1 MGETAAAE
9 TGTSETRPRLLVLD
23 GHSMA
28 FRAFYALPAENFAT
42 DTGQHT
48 NAVYGFTAML
58 LTMIRQQAPTHVAVA
73 FDLSGPTFRSAEY
86 AEYKAGRSETPAEFA
101 GQIELTVKVM
111 EALGIPTLTVEDYE
125 ADDIVATLSAR
136 AEAAGWDAVVVSG
149 DRDAFQLISE
159 HTTVLYPKKGVSD
172 IPPMDADAVMA
183 KYGVSPAQYPDL
195 AALVGESAD
204 NLPGVPGVGPG
215 FAAKWINA
223 YGGLEG
229 VLENADSITGKKGE
243 ALRAHLEDV
252 RRNRRLNALVR
263 DLDLPVDLE
272 AMALTMPD
280 HDTVSEL
287 FDALQF
293 NRIRDRVFEV
303 FSERLGADAPA
314 AEVEEAPE
322 HVVATTAAD
331 LGGFL
336 AAHAGALLGVHV
348 VVDGPDMLPKRKVPV
363 PGTHGTP
370 VGVAFAADDAA
381 LYVDLDAEGPDAE
394 LMEAVRDA
402 LEDAGTAKAVHDL
415 KRTVKA
421 LAAPTR
427 PAGLGEGAV
436 IGGVEDDVL
445 LSAYLI
451 QPDRRD
457 VDLASLAEAHLRTP
471 LAAPATGQPASAQG
485 ELDLDGGAAAAERAQ
500 RATDAVRAAWVV
512 RRLSAEFTP
521 QVLERGAQRL
531 LQEMEI
537 PLARLLARMELA
549 GIAVDRDHLEALRAD
564 FAERA
569 DAAKE
574 SAWASVAEE
583 TGGMEV
589 NLGSP
594 KQLQEV
600 LFERLNM
607 PRTRKTKTGFSTDV
621 DSLQDLLEQTQHPF
635 LENLMAHRDVTKL
648 RQTVEG
654 LLETVAPDGRIHT
667 TYSQTAAATG
677 RLSSLHPNLQN
688 IPVRTEAGRRIREA
702 FTAGEVDGTE
712 AVLLSADY
720 SQIEMRIMAHLSEDA
735 GLIEAFNM
743 GEDLHSFVGSQ
754 VFGVDPHEVSA
765 EQRSKVKAMS
775 YGLAYGLS
783 SFGLSK
789 QLKISVDEARGLMKG
804 YFDRFGGVRDYL
816 RDVVAQARQD
826 GFTSTIEGRR
836 RYLPDLNSDNRQL
849 RDMAERAALNA
860 PIQGSAADIIK
871 RAMLDVQAGLE
882 EQRLRSRL
890 LLQVHD
896 ELILEVP
903 RDELAAAT
911 ALLKERMGRAAD
923 LSVPLDVHVG
933 EGRTWHAAA
942 H

>member
-1 MGETAAAE
+1 MADRTAP
-9 TGTSETRPRLLVLD
+9 TRPRLLVLD

-28 FRAFYALPAENFAT
+28 FRAFYALPAENFTT

-48 NAVYGFTAML
+48 NAVYGFTSML
-58 LTMIRQQAPTHVAVA
+58 LTMIREQRPTHVAVA
-73 FDLSGPTFRSAEY
+73 FDLSGPTFRSEEY
-86 AEYKAGRSETPAEFA
+86 GEYKAGRSETPAEFA

-111 EALGIPTLTVEDYE
+111 EALGIPTLTVEGYE
-125 ADDIVATLSAR
+125 ADDIVATLATR
-136 AEAAGWDAVVVSG
+136 AEDAGWEVRVVSG
-149 DRDAFQLISE
+149 DRDAFQLITES
-159 HTTVLYPKKGVSD
+159 TLVLYPTRGVSE

-183 KYGVSPAQYPDL
+183 KYGVGPAQYPEL

-215 FAAKWINA
+215 FAAKWLA
-223 YGGLEG
+223 QYGDLDA
-229 VLENADSITGKKGE
+229 VIAHADEIKGKKGE
-243 ALRAHLEDV
+243 SLRAHLDDV

-263 DLDLPVDLE
+263 DLDLGIDLE
-272 AMALTMPD
+272 ATALTMPAREP
-280 HDTVSEL
+280 VEEL

-293 NRIRDRVFEV
+293 HRIRERVFDV
-303 FSERLGADAPA
+303 LAERLGADAPEPEIEA
-314 AEVEEAPE
+314 APE
-322 HVVATTAAD
+322 ATVATTGAQ
-331 LGGFL
+331 LREFL
-336 AAHAGALLGVHV
+336 AAHPGVLLGLHV
-348 VVDGPDMLPKRKVPV
+348 EIDGPELLPKRKVPV

-370 VGVAFAADDAA
+370 VGVALASEDAA
-381 LYVDLDAEGPDAE
+381 VFVDLQAPDADPD
-394 LMEAVRDA
+394 LVDAVREVLA
-402 LEDAGTAKAVHDL
+402 EAGRDKAVHDL
-415 KRTVKA
+415 KRTLKA
-421 LAAPTR
+421 FSAPTG
-427 PAGLGEGAV
+427 PTALGAGAELD
-436 IGGVEDDVL
+436 GVVDDVL

-457 VDLASLAEAHLRTP
+457 GGLAALAQAHLGTP
-471 LAAPATGQPASAQG
+471 LEAPVPATDSAQG
-485 ELDLDGGAAAAERAQ
+485 ELDLDGGAALAERAA
-500 RATDAVRAAWVV
+500 RAGRAAWLI
-512 RRLSAEFTP
+512 RRLSTRFTP
-521 QVLERGAQRL
+521 EVLERGAQRL

-537 PLARLLARMELA
+537 PLSRLLARMELT
-549 GIAVDRDHLEALRAD
+549 GIAVDRPALDGLHED
-564 FAERA
+564 FT
-569 DAAKE
+569 AAATAAQE
-574 SAWASVAEE
+574 SAWACVAEA
-583 TGGMEV
+583 TGGMQV

-594 KQLQEV
+594 KQLQQV
-600 LFERLNM
+600 LFEHLDM
-607 PRTRKTKTGFSTDV
+607 PKTRKTKTGYSTDV
-621 DSLQDLLEQTQHPF
+621 DSLQDLLEKTQHPF
-635 LENLMAHRDVTKL
+635 LENLMAHRDATKL
-648 RQTVEG
+648 KQTVEG
-654 LLETVAPDGRIHT
+654 LRESVAPDGRIHT

-688 IPVRTEAGRRIREA
+688 IPVRTEAGRRIRAA
-702 FTAGEVDGTE
+702 FVADRVAERE

-735 GLIEAFNM
+735 GLIDAFRS

-754 VFGVDPHEVSA
+754 VFGVEPEEVSA

-789 QLKISVDEARGLMKG
+789 QLKIPVDEARGLMKG
-804 YFDRFGGVRDYL
+804 YFGRFGGVRDYL

-826 GFTSTIEGRR
+826 GYTSTIEGRR

-871 RAMLDVQAGLE
+871 RAMLDVQAGLT
-882 EQRLRSRL
+882 EQGLDARL

-903 RDELAAAT
+903 EDELDAT
-911 ALLKERMGRAAD
+911 TELVRERMGRAAE

-933 EGRTWHAAA
+933 QGRSWHDAA

>member
-1 MGETAAAE
+1 MGENSTEA
-9 TGTSETRPRLLVLD
+9 RPRLLVLD

-48 NAVYGFTAML
+48 NAVYGFTSML

-86 AEYKAGRSETPAEFA
+86 GEYKAGRSETPAEFA

-111 EALGIPTLTVEDYE
+111 EALGIPTLTKEDFE
-125 ADDIVATLSAR
+125 ADDIVATLSAQ
-136 AEAAGWDAVVVSG
+136 AEAQGWDVCVVSG

-159 HTTVLYPKKGVSD
+159 RTQVLYPKKGVSD
-172 IPPMDADAVMA
+172 IPPMTAADVEA
-183 KYGVSPAQYPDL
+183 KYGVRPEQYPEL

-215 FAAKWINA
+215 FAAKWLQK
-223 YGGLEG
+223 YGDLDG
-229 VLENADSITGKKGE
+229 VLAHADEITGKKGE
-243 ALRAHLEDV
+243 ALRAHLDDV

-263 DLDLPVDLE
+263 DLDLDVSLD
-272 AMALTMPD
+272 AMELTMPERE
-280 HDTVSEL
+280 VVEEL

-293 NRIRDRVFEV
+293 QRIRERVFEV
-303 FSERLGADAPA
+303 FAERLGSAAPA
-314 AEVEEAPE
+314 APVAEAPAA
-322 HVVATTAAD
+322 VLAATAD
-331 LGGFL
+331 DVHAFVS
-336 AAHAGALLGVHV
+336 AHAGTLLGLHV
-348 VVDGPDMLPKRKVPV
+348 EIDGPDLLPKRKVPV
-363 PGTHGTP
+363 PGTFGTP
-370 VGVAFAADDAA
+370 VGLALAAEDAA
-381 LYVDLDAEGPDAE
+381 LYVDLTDADADPG
-394 LMEAVRDA
+394 LVAA
-402 LEDAGTAKAVHDL
+402 LGDLLAEDGAAKAVHDL
-415 KRTVKA
+415 KRTLKA
-421 LAAPTR
+421 IAVPTGPTAL
-427 PAGLGEGAV
+427 PADTSLH
-436 IGGVEDDVL
+436 GVVDDVA

-457 VDLASLAEAHLRTP
+457 TDLATLSPAHLQEP
-471 LAAPATGQPASAQG
+471 LEAPESAAAGAQG
-485 ELDLDGGAAAAERAQ
+485 AFDLDGAQEEAERTA
-500 RATDAVRAAWVV
+500 RAARAARSAWVV
-512 RRLSAEFTP
+512 RRLSQAFTP

-549 GIAVDRDHLEALRAD
+549 GIAVDGDALSALLAD
-564 FAERA
+564 FTDRAE
-569 DAAKE
+569 AAKE

-583 TGGMEV
+583 TGGMKV

-600 LFERLNM
+600 LFEHLDM
-607 PRTRKTKTGFSTDV
+607 PKTRKTKTGWSTDV

-635 LENLMAHRDVTKL
+635 LENLMAHRDATKL

-654 LLETVAPDGRIHT
+654 LRETVAPDGRIHT
-667 TYSQTAAATG
+667 TYSQTVAATG

-702 FTAGEVDGTE
+702 FVAAPVDGE
-712 AVLLSADY
+712 PAELLSADY

-735 GLIEAFNM
+735 GLIEAFNS

-754 VFGVDPHEVSA
+754 VFGVDPDDVTS

-816 RDVVAQARQD
+816 RDVVAQARRD

-836 RYLPDLNSDNRQL
+836 RYLPDLTSDNRQL

-871 RAMLDVQAGLE
+871 RAMLDVQAGLV
-882 EQRLRSRL
+882 EQGLRSRL

-903 RDELAAAT
+903 ASELDAAT
-911 ALLKERMGRAAD
+911 ALLQERMGRAAD

-933 EGRTWHAAA
+933 HGGTWHAAA

>member
-1 MGETAAAE
+1 MGENSTEA
-9 TGTSETRPRLLVLD
+9 RPRLLVLD

-48 NAVYGFTAML
+48 NAVYGFTSML

-86 AEYKAGRSETPAEFA
+86 GEYKAGRSETPAEFA

-111 EALGIPTLTVEDYE
+111 EALGIPTLTKEDFE
-125 ADDIVATLSAR
+125 ADDIVATLSAQ
-136 AEAAGWDAVVVSG
+136 AEAQGWDVCVVSG

-159 HTTVLYPKKGVSD
+159 RTQVLYPKKGVSD
-172 IPPMDADAVMA
+172 IPPMTAADVEA
-183 KYGVSPAQYPDL
+183 KYGVRPEQYPEL

-215 FAAKWINA
+215 FAAKWLQK
-223 YGGLEG
+223 YGDLDG
-229 VLENADSITGKKGE
+229 VLAHADEITGKKGE
-243 ALRAHLEDV
+243 ALRAHLDDV

-263 DLDLPVDLE
+263 DLDLDVSLD
-272 AMALTMPD
+272 AMELTMPERE
-280 HDTVSEL
+280 VVEEL

-293 NRIRDRVFEV
+293 QRIRERVFEV
-303 FSERLGADAPA
+303 FAERLGSAAPA
-314 AEVEEAPE
+314 APVAEAPAA
-322 HVVATTAAD
+322 VLAATAD
-331 LGGFL
+331 DVHAFVS
-336 AAHAGALLGVHV
+336 AHAGTLLGLHV
-348 VVDGPDMLPKRKVPV
+348 EIDGPDLLPKRKVPV
-363 PGTHGTP
+363 PGTFGTP
-370 VGVAFAADDAA
+370 VGLALAAEDAA
-381 LYVDLDAEGPDAE
+381 LYVDLTDADADPG
-394 LMEAVRDA
+394 LVAA
-402 LEDAGTAKAVHDL
+402 LGDPLAEDGAAKAVHDL
-415 KRTVKA
+415 KRTLKA
-421 LAAPTR
+421 IAVPTGPTAL
-427 PAGLGEGAV
+427 PADTSLH
-436 IGGVEDDVL
+436 GVVDDVA

-457 VDLASLAEAHLRTP
+457 TDLATLSQAHLQEP
-471 LAAPATGQPASAQG
+471 LEAPESAAGAGEQG
-485 ELDLDGGAAAAERAQ
+485 AFDLDGAQEEAERTA
-500 RATDAVRAAWVV
+500 RAARAARSAWVV
-512 RRLSAEFTP
+512 RRLSQAFTP

-549 GIAVDRDHLEALRAD
+549 GIAVDGDALSALLAD
-564 FAERA
+564 FTDRAE
-569 DAAKE
+569 AAKE

-583 TGGMEV
+583 TGGMKV

-600 LFERLNM
+600 LFEHLDM
-607 PRTRKTKTGFSTDV
+607 PKTRKTKTGWSTDV

-635 LENLMAHRDVTKL
+635 LENLMAHRDATKL

-654 LLETVAPDGRIHT
+654 LRETVAPDGRIHT
-667 TYSQTAAATG
+667 TYSQTVAATG

-702 FTAGEVDGTE
+702 FVAAPVDGE
-712 AVLLSADY
+712 PAELLSADY

-735 GLIEAFNM
+735 GLIEAFNS

-754 VFGVDPHEVSA
+754 VFGVDPDDVTS

-816 RDVVAQARQD
+816 RDVVAQARRD

-836 RYLPDLNSDNRQL
+836 RYLPDLTSDNRQL

-871 RAMLDVQAGLE
+871 RAMLDVQAGLV
-882 EQRLRSRL
+882 EQGLRSRL

-903 RDELAAAT
+903 ASELDAAT
-911 ALLKERMGRAAD
+911 ALLQERMGRAAD

-933 EGRTWHAAA
+933 HGGTWHAAA

>member
-1 MGETAAAE
+1 MAADPTPEA
-9 TGTSETRPRLLVLD
+9 PQRLLVLD

-58 LTMIRQQAPTHVAVA
+58 LTMIRQQRPTHVAVA
-73 FDLSGPTFRSAEY
+73 FDLSGPTFRSEEY
-86 AEYKAGRSETPAEFA
+86 GEYKAGRSETPAEFA

-111 EALGIPTLTVEDYE
+111 EALGIPTLTLEGYE

-136 AEAAGWDAVVVSG
+136 AEEAGWEAVVVSG

-159 HTTVLYPKKGVSD
+159 RTTVLYPKKGVSD

-183 KYGVSPAQYPDL
+183 KYGVAPAQYPEL
-195 AALVGESAD
+195 AALVGEAAD

-215 FAAKWINA
+215 FAAKWLKQ
-223 YGGLEG
+223 YGDLDG
-229 VLENADSITGKKGE
+229 VLAHAHEITGKKGE
-243 ALRAHLEDV
+243 ALREHLEDV

-263 DLDLPVDLE
+263 DLDLPIGLE
-272 AMALTMPD
+272 AMRLEMPEREP
-280 HDTVSEL
+280 VEEL

-293 NRIRDRVFEV
+293 NRIRERVFEV
-303 FSERLGADAPA
+303 FGERVGEDAPPP
-314 AEVEEAPE
+314 EVEAAPE
-322 HVVATTAAD
+322 FTEATTAEDVRA
-331 LGGFL
+331 FL
-336 AAHAGALLGVHV
+336 AAEAGNLLGVHV
-348 VVDGPDMLPKRKVPV
+348 DVEGPALLPRRKVPV
-363 PGTHGTP
+363 PGTFGTP
-370 VGVAFAADDAA
+370 VGVALVGEHAGLHVTLDGDTPDPA
-381 LYVDLDAEGPDAE
+381 LVA
-394 LMEAVRDA
+394 AVRDA
-402 LEDAGTAKAVHDL
+402 LGEGGLAKAVHDL
-415 KRTVKA
+415 KRTLKA
-421 LAAPTR
+421 LTAPTEGD
-427 PAGLGEGAV
+427 GLGPDAALD
-436 IGGVEDDVL
+436 GVVDDVL

-457 VDLASLAEAHLRTP
+457 TSLEALAEAHLHTP
-471 LAAPATGQPASAQG
+471 LTAPREPAQQRAQG
-485 ELDLDGGAAAAERAQ
+485 TFDLDGGQAAAERAA
-500 RATDAVRAAWVV
+500 RAADAVRAAWVV
-512 RRLSAEFTP
+512 RRLSTQFTP
-521 QVLERGAQRL
+521 QVLDRGAQRL
-531 LQEMEI
+531 LQELEI
-537 PLARLLARMELA
+537 PLSRLLARMELT
-549 GIAVDRDHLEALRAD
+549 GIAVDVDALTGLRED
-564 FAERA
+564 FTDAA

-583 TGGMEV
+583 TGGMQV

-607 PRTRKTKTGFSTDV
+607 PRTRKTKTGYSTDV
-621 DSLQDLLEQTQHPF
+621 DSLQDLLEQTRHPF
-635 LENLMAHRDVTKL
+635 LENLMAHRDATKL

-688 IPVRTEAGRRIREA
+688 IPVRTEAGRRIREVFVA
-702 FTAGEVDGTE
+702 DEVAGEQ

-720 SQIEMRIMAHLSEDA
+720 SQIEMRIMAHLSEDE
-735 GLIEAFNM
+735 GLIQAFRE

-754 VFGVDPHEVSA
+754 VFGVDPDDVTA
-765 EQRSKVKAMS
+765 EQRAKVKAMS

-826 GFTSTIEGRR
+826 GYTSTIEGRR
-836 RYLPDLNSDNRQL
+836 RYLPDLSSDNRQL

-882 EQRLRSRL
+882 EHGLASRL

-903 RDELAAAT
+903 AAELEKAT
-911 ALLKERMGRAAD
+911 ALLKERMGRAAE

-933 EGRTWHAAA
+933 QGRSWHDAA

>member
-1 MGETAAAE
+1 MGENSTEA
-9 TGTSETRPRLLVLD
+9 RPRLLVLD

-48 NAVYGFTAML
+48 NAVYGFTSML

-86 AEYKAGRSETPAEFA
+86 GEYKAGRSETPAEFA

-111 EALGIPTLTVEDYE
+111 EALGIPTLTKEDFE
-125 ADDIVATLSAR
+125 ADDIVATLSAQ
-136 AEAAGWDAVVVSG
+136 AEAQGWDVCVVSG

-159 HTTVLYPKKGVSD
+159 RTQVLYPKKGVSD
-172 IPPMDADAVMA
+172 IPPMTAADVEA
-183 KYGVSPAQYPDL
+183 KYGVRPEQYPEL

-215 FAAKWINA
+215 FAAKWLQK
-223 YGGLEG
+223 YGDLDG
-229 VLENADSITGKKGE
+229 VLAHADEITGKKGE
-243 ALRAHLEDV
+243 ALRAHLDDV

-263 DLDLPVDLE
+263 DLDLDVSLD
-272 AMALTMPD
+272 AMELTMPERE
-280 HDTVSEL
+280 VVEEL

-293 NRIRDRVFEV
+293 QRIRERVFEV
-303 FSERLGADAPA
+303 FAERLGSAAPA
-314 AEVEEAPE
+314 APVVEAPAP
-322 HVVATTAAD
+322 VLAATAD
-331 LGGFL
+331 DVHAFVS
-336 AAHAGALLGVHV
+336 AHAGTLLGLHV
-348 VVDGPDMLPKRKVPV
+348 EIDGPDLLPKRKVPV
-363 PGTHGTP
+363 PGTFGTP
-370 VGVAFAADDAA
+370 VGLALAAEDAA
-381 LYVDLDAEGPDAE
+381 LYVDLTDADADPS
-394 LMEAVRDA
+394 LVAA
-402 LEDAGTAKAVHDL
+402 LGDLLAEDGAAKAVHDL
-415 KRTVKA
+415 KRTLKA
-421 LAAPTR
+421 IAVPTGPTAL
-427 PAGLGEGAV
+427 PADTALH
-436 IGGVEDDVL
+436 GVVDDVA

-457 VDLASLAEAHLRTP
+457 TDLATLSQAHLQEP
-471 LAAPATGQPASAQG
+471 LEAPESAAAAGEQG
-485 ELDLDGGAAAAERAQ
+485 AFDLDGAQEEAERTA
-500 RATDAVRAAWVV
+500 RAARAARSAWVV
-512 RRLSAEFTP
+512 RRLSQAFTP

-549 GIAVDRDHLEALRAD
+549 GIAVDGDALSALLAD
-564 FAERA
+564 FTDRAE
-569 DAAKE
+569 AAKE

-583 TGGMEV
+583 TGGMKV

-600 LFERLNM
+600 LFEHLDM
-607 PRTRKTKTGFSTDV
+607 PKTRKTKTGWSTDV

-635 LENLMAHRDVTKL
+635 LENLMAHRDATKL

-654 LLETVAPDGRIHT
+654 LRETVAPDGRIHT
-667 TYSQTAAATG
+667 TYSQTVAATG

-702 FTAGEVDGTE
+702 FVAAPVDGE
-712 AVLLSADY
+712 PAELLSADY

-735 GLIEAFNM
+735 GLIEAFNS

-754 VFGVDPHEVSA
+754 VFGVDPDDVTS

-816 RDVVAQARQD
+816 RNVVAQARRD

-836 RYLPDLNSDNRQL
+836 RYLPDLTSDNRQL

-871 RAMLDVQAGLE
+871 RAMLDVQAGLV
-882 EQRLRSRL
+882 EQGLRSRL

-903 RDELAAAT
+903 ASELDAAT
-911 ALLKERMGRAAD
+911 ALLQERMGRAAD

-933 EGRTWHAAA
+933 HGGTWHAAA

>member
-1 MGETAAAE
+1 MGETRTTDA
-9 TGTSETRPRLLVLD
+9 RPRLLVLD

-58 LTMIRQQAPTHVAVA
+58 LTMIRQQEPTHVAVA

-86 AEYKAGRSETPAEFA
+86 AEYKAGRAETPAEFA

-111 EALGIPTLTVEDYE
+111 EALGIPTITVEDYE
-125 ADDIVATLSAR
+125 ADDIVATLAAR
-136 AEAAGWDAVVVSG
+136 AEEAGWETRVVSG
-149 DRDAFQLISE
+149 DRDAFQLI
-159 HTTVLYPKKGVSD
+159 TDDTLVLYPKKGVSD
-172 IPPMDADAVMA
+172 IPPMDADAIRA

-215 FAAKWINA
+215 FAAKWITT
-223 YGGLEG
+223 YGDLEG
-229 VLENADSITGKKGE
+229 VLAHADEITGKKGE
-243 ALRAHLEDV
+243 SLRAHLDDV

-263 DLDLPVDLE
+263 DLDLPVELD
-272 AMALTMPD
+272 AMALRMPD
-280 HDTVSEL
+280 AEAVAEL

-293 NRIRDRVFEV
+293 QRIRDRVFEV
-303 FSERLGADAPA
+303 FSERLGAQAPA
-314 AEVEEAPE
+314 AEVESAPE
-322 HVVATTAAD
+322 HVDAATAD
-331 LGGFL
+331 ELRAFL
-336 AAHAGALLGVHV
+336 AAHAGSLLGVHV
-348 VVDGPDMLPKRKVPV
+348 VVDGPDLLPRRKVPV
-363 PGTHGTP
+363 PGTWGTP
-370 VGVAFAADDAA
+370 VAVAFAAADAA
-381 LYVDLDAEGPDAE
+381 LHVDLERADADLLA
-394 LMEAVRDA
+394 AVREVLADA
-402 LEDAGTAKAVHDL
+402 AVTKAVHDL

-427 PAGLGEGAV
+427 PGRLGADAE

-457 VDLASLAEAHLRTP
+457 TDLAALAEAHLRTP
-471 LAAPATGQPASAQG
+471 LSLPDAAPAAGEQG
-485 ELDLDGGAAAAERAQ
+485 AFDLDGGAEDAERQ
-500 RATDAVRAAWVV
+500 RRAADAVRAAWVV
-512 RRLSAEFTP
+512 RRLSVDFTP
-521 QVLERGAQRL
+521 QVLDRGAQRL

-549 GIAVDRDHLEALRAD
+549 GIAVDRGHLEELRAD
-564 FAERA
+564 FGERA
-569 DAAKE
+569 DAAQE

-621 DSLQDLLEQTQHPF
+621 DSLQDLLEQTHHPF

-648 RQTVEG
+648 KQTVEG

-702 FTAGEVDGTE
+702 FVAAPVDGAET
-712 AVLLSADY
+712 VLLSADY

-735 GLIEAFNM
+735 GLIEAFRA

-754 VFGVDPHEVSA
+754 VFGVDPEEVTG

-816 RDVVAQARQD
+816 RDVVDQARQD

-871 RAMLDVQAGLE
+871 RAMLDVQAGIE
-882 EQRLRSRL
+882 EAGLRSRL

-903 RDELAAAT
+903 REELEAAT
-911 ALLKERMGRAAD
+911 ALLQERMGRAAD
-923 LSVPLDVHVG
+923 LAVPLDVHVG
-933 EGRTWHAAA
+933 QGGDWHAAA

>member
-1 MGETAAAE
+1 MGETRTAE
-9 TGTSETRPRLLVLD
+9 PRPRLLVLD

-48 NAVYGFTAML
+48 NAVYGFTSML

-86 AEYKAGRSETPAEFA
+86 TEYKAGRSETPEEFA

-111 EALGIPTLTVEDYE
+111 DALGIPTLTKEGYE
-125 ADDIVATLSAR
+125 ADDIVATLSAQ
-136 AEAAGWDAVVVSG
+136 AEAAGWEVCVVSG
-149 DRDAFQLISE
+149 DRDAFQLISDS
-159 HTTVLYPKKGVSD
+159 TTVLYPTRGVSEV
-172 IPPMDADAVMA
+172 PAMTAETVKA
-183 KYGVSPAQYPDL
+183 KYGVWPAQYPEL

-215 FAAKWINA
+215 FAAKWLDK
-223 YGGLEG
+223 YGDLDG
-229 VLENADSITGKKGE
+229 VLAHADEITGKKGE
-243 ALRAHLEDV
+243 ALRAHLDDV

-263 DLDLPVDLE
+263 DLELDVALE
-272 AMALTMPD
+272 AMELTMPEREP
-280 HDTVSEL
+280 VEEL

-293 NRIRDRVFEV
+293 NRIRERVFEV
-303 FSERLGADAPA
+303 LAERLGSDAPVA
-314 AEVEEAPE
+314 AVEAAPE
-322 HVVATTAAD
+322 PVVATTAAPLRD
-331 LGGFL
+331 FL
-336 AAHAGALLGVHV
+336 AAHAGALLGLHV
-348 VVDGPDMLPKRKVPV
+348 AVDGPDLLPKRKVPV
-363 PGTHGTP
+363 PGTFGTP
-370 VGVAFAADDAA
+370 VGVALAAEDAA
-381 LYVDLDAEGPDAE
+381 VYVDLDVADPDEE
-394 LMEAVRDA
+394 LVTAVRGVLA
-402 LEDAGTAKAVHDL
+402 DAGTDKAVHDL
-415 KRTVKA
+415 KRVLKA

-427 PAGLGEGAV
+427 PTALGPEAALEGV
-436 IGGVEDDVL
+436 VDDVA

-457 VDLASLAEAHLRTP
+457 VDLAALAQAHLGIP
-471 LAAPATGQPASAQG
+471 LEAPEQAPAEQDAQG
-485 ELDLDGGAAAAERAQ
+485 AFDLDGGQAAAARAA
-500 RATDAVRAAWVV
+500 RAARTARAAWLV
-512 RRLSAEFTP
+512 RRLSGEFTP
-521 QVLERGAQRL
+521 QVLDRGAQRL

-537 PLARLLARMELA
+537 PLARLLARMELT
-549 GIAVDRDHLEALRAD
+549 GIAVDRDVLDGLHAD
-564 FAERA
+564 FTERA
-569 DAAKE
+569 QAAKE

-583 TGGMEV
+583 TGGMQV

-600 LFERLNM
+600 LFEHLDM
-607 PRTRKTKTGFSTDV
+607 PRTRKTKTGYSTDV

-635 LENLMAHRDVTKL
+635 LENLMAHRDATKL
-648 RQTVEG
+648 NQTVEG
-654 LLETVAPDGRIHT
+654 LRETVAPDGRIHT

-702 FTAGEVDGTE
+702 FTASAVDGE
-712 AVLLSADY
+712 DAVLLSADY
-720 SQIEMRIMAHLSEDA
+720 SQIEMRIMAHLSEDE
-735 GLIEAFNM
+735 GLIEAFRS

-754 VFGVDPHEVSA
+754 VFGVEPEEVTA

-789 QLKISVDEARGLMKG
+789 QLKIGVDEARGLMKG

-816 RDVVAQARQD
+816 RDIVAQARQD

-836 RYLPDLNSDNRQL
+836 RYLPDLSSDNRQL

-871 RAMLDVQAGLE
+871 RAMLDVQAGIE
-882 EQRLRSRL
+882 EQGLRSRL

-903 RDELAAAT
+903 ATELETAT
-911 ALLKERMGRAAD
+911 DLLKERMGRAAD

-933 EGRTWHAAA
+933 RGESWHAAA